1 VTTEQLF
8 ELVRDAYSSAMWD
21 EDFPALADL
30 DDMTIDDL
38 DGLLGQLLVL
48 RQTVDRLKRQT
59 ETAVARLLGE
69 GGAARVGD
77 VVYRYKPKN
86 SQRVVDPDGLIGW
99 LGADWHH
106 VVPVTRSTTLRRGG
120 LKAVCEQR
128 GVEVATVE
136 DTFLEWETGDPT
148 VDRMAL
154 DRAPKFL
161 QALTDGE
168 IIRKGAA

>member
-1 VTTEQLF
+1 MTTEQLF
-8 ELVRDAYSSAMWD
+8 VLVRDAYSSAMWD
-21 EDFPALADL
+21 EDFPTLADL
-30 DDMTIDDL
+30 DDMTLEDL

-48 RQTVDRLKRQT
+48 RQTVDRLKGQT
-59 ETAVARLLGE
+59 ESAVARLLGN

-77 VVYRYKPKN
+77 VVYRYRPKN

-99 LGADWHH
+99 LGDDWHH

-128 GVEVATVE
+128 GVDVATVE

-148 VDRMAL
+148 VERIPVDK
-154 DRAPKFL
+154 APKFL
-161 QALTDGE
+161 QALNDGE
-168 IIRKGAA
+168 TMRKVS

>member
-8 ELVRDAYSSAMWD
+8 VLVRDAYSSAMWD
-21 EDFPALADL
+21 EDFPTLADL
-30 DDMTIDDL
+30 DDMTLEDL

-48 RQTVDRLKRQT
+48 RQTVDRLKGQT
-59 ETAVARLLGE
+59 ESAVARLLGN

-77 VVYRYKPKN
+77 VVYRYRPKN

-99 LGADWHH
+99 LGDDWHH

-128 GVEVATVE
+128 GVDVATVE

-148 VDRMAL
+148 VERIPVDK
-154 DRAPKFL
+154 APKFL
-161 QALTDGE
+161 QALNDGE
-168 IIRKGAA
+168 TMRKVS